1 MFQFSVPCL
10 MGVEGL
16 VADELRFNG
25 FQDVV
30 AENGR
35 VLFSGD
41 EKECARANII
51 IRGGERVL
59 LRLKAFQARSFDDL
73 FEGVKSIPWED
84 YIGSGE
90 AFPVKGYSLRSKLHS
105 VPDCQRIIKKAVVER
120 LKTVYRKDWL
130 PEDGA
135 KHQIQF
141 SLLNDR
147 CEIFIDTTG
156 EPLFKRGYKLE
167 QNEASIRE
175 TLAASI
181 VKLTRWRGREDLIDP
196 FCGSGTIV
204 IEAAQAALNIAP
216 GARRSFDA
224 EEWGEHFAS
233 AFTEQKKASI
243 AAEKHEKLSILASD
257 IDPACVKLTRENATR
272 AGVGGCMEY
281 AVQDALDID
290 WKSRSGVMIANP
302 PYGVRML
309 EEQEAQKLYHD
320 LGRAMKNSPIKKYII
335 SSDNRFE
342 EHFGERSDKRRKLYN
357 GMIKCNLYMYFK
369 R

>member
-16 VADELRFNG
+16 VADELKFNG
-25 FQDVV
+25 FHEVV

-41 EKECARANII
+41 AKECARANII
-51 IRGGERVL
+51 LRGGERVL
-59 LRLKAFQARSFDDL
+59 IRLNDFEVLSFDAL
-73 FEGVKSIPWED
+73 FEAVKAIPWEE

-120 LKTVYRKDWL
+120 LKSVYRTDWL
-130 PEDGA
+130 QENGA
-135 KHQIQF
+135 RHQIQF
-141 SLLNDR
+141 GLLNDR
-147 CEIFIDTTG
+147 CEVFLDTTG
-156 EPLFKRGYKLE
+156 APLFKRGYKLE
-167 QNEASIRE
+167 QNEASLRE

-224 EEWGEHFAS
+224 EEWGEPFAS
-233 AFTEQKKASI
+233 AFARQKEASI
-243 AAEKHEKLSILASD
+243 VAEKHEKLPILASD
-257 IDPACVKLTRENATR
+257 LDPACVQLTKDNAAR
-272 AGVGGCMEY
+272 AGVGDCMEY
-281 AVQDALDID
+281 AVQDALDIS
-290 WKSRSGVMIANP
+290 WRSRNGIMIADP

-309 EEQEAQKLYHD
+309 EEQEAHQLYRD
-320 LGRAMKNSPIKKYII
+320 LGKAMQRSPVKKYII

-342 EHFGERSDKRRKLYN
+342 EHFGQRSDKRRKLYN
-357 GMIKCNLYMYFK
+357 GMIKCNLYMFFK
-369 R
+369 G